1 MKSIASRNNPF
12 FKQLRALARP
22 GQTVRREG
30 LVWLE
35 GIHLCQEYL
44 ERVGTPQHA
53 VFDASRL
60 AGHAAGASDELQS
73 LARALPDDSCL
84 ALEARLLDSVSDV
97 ASAQGVGFIV
107 ELPRPALP
115 VSVDMACV
123 VLDGVQD
130 PGNVGSILRTCAAA
144 GVNTLV
150 LLEGSASAWS
160 PKVLRAGQGAH
171 FSMTIHEQVPAHML
185 LDRLAVPLL
194 ATTLEHAAGLYE
206 IELPFPAAW
215 VFGHE
220 GRGVSPALLERA
232 SHRVHI
238 PQASGVESLNV
249 AAAAAVCLFEHRRQR
264 LATGR

>member
-1 MKSIASRNNPF
+1 LKSIASRSNPLV
-12 FKQLRALARP
+12 KQLRALARP
-22 GQTVRREG
+22 GQAARREG

-44 ERVGTPQHA
+44 QRIGAPRHA

-60 AGHAAGASDELQS
+60 ADAGARELQA
-73 LARALPDDSCL
+73 LARALPEASCL
-84 ALEARLLDSVSDV
+84 ALEAGLLDGISDV
-97 ASAQGVGFIV
+97 AAAQGVGFLA

-115 VSVDMACV
+115 TSVDTACV

-144 GVNTLV
+144 GIGTLF

-171 FSMTIHEQVPAHML
+171 FSLTIHEQMPARML

-194 ATTLEHAAGLYE
+194 ATTLEDAAGLYDV
-206 IELPFPAAW
+206 ELPCPAAW

-220 GRGVSPALLERA
+220 GQGVSAALLERA
-232 SHRVHI
+232 THRVHI

-264 LATGR
+264 LLAAGR

>member
-22 GQTVRREG
+22 GTATRREG

-44 ERVGTPQHA
+44 QRVGTPQHA

-60 AGHAAGASDELQS
+60 AAGAAGGSELQA
-73 LARALPDDSCL
+73 LARALPDDCCL
-84 ALEARLLDSVSDV
+84 ALEAKLLDSVSDV

-115 VSVDMACV
+115 LRVDMACV

-144 GVNTLV
+144 GIGTLF

-171 FSMTIHEQVPAHML
+171 FSLTIHEQVSTTL
-185 LDRLAVPLL
+185 LRERLAVPLL
-194 ATTLEHAAGLYE
+194 ATTLEDAVGLYDD
-206 IELPFPAAW
+206 IELPYPAAW
-215 VFGHE
+215 AFGHE
-220 GRGVSPALLERA
+220 GQGVSAALLERA

-264 LATGR
+264 LAAGR